1 MLTSTVATLHD
12 NSAHGE
18 DSYLVRPLGN
28 TAFVDAVM
36 DGVTGR
42 QGQDASRAVRE
53 ALATALLTSPE
64 DVVAALETVNQ
75 KLYQRGW
82 GRFWLTTVA
91 AALFLDNTLH
101 VVGVGDS
108 PVLLVRADSCQLLCH
123 RVAGGLHAG
132 VARAV
137 GASKQLLHLSRT
149 AVPIKPG
156 DRVLLATDGVTD
168 TVTNSEL
175 AAILQRAA
183 SPDDAAEQLNT
194 IIITRQQQAHL
205 IGDFRRDDWTAIIR
219 FFGLA
224 G

>member
-205 IGDFRRDDWTAIIR
+205 NGDFRRDDWTAIIR
-219 FFGLA
+219 FFRLA
-224 G
+224 S

>member
-82 GRFWLTTVA
+82 GRFWLTTVS
-91 AALFLDNTLH
+91 AALFLDHTLH

-108 PVLLVRADSCQLLCH
+108 PVLLIRADSCQLLCH
-123 RVAGGLHAG
+123 RVGG
-132 VARAV
+132 
-137 GASKQLLHLSRT
+137 
-149 AVPIKPG
+149 
-156 DRVLLATDGVTD
+156 
-168 TVTNSEL
+168 
-175 AAILQRAA
+175 
-183 SPDDAAEQLNT
+183 
-194 IIITRQQQAHL
+194 
-205 IGDFRRDDWTAIIR
+205 
-219 FFGLA
+219 
-224 G
+224 

>member
-1 MLTSTVATLHD
+1 
-12 NSAHGE
+12 
-18 DSYLVRPLGN
+18 
-28 TAFVDAVM
+28 
-36 DGVTGR
+36 
-42 QGQDASRAVRE
+42 
-53 ALATALLTSPE
+53 
-64 DVVAALETVNQ
+64 
-75 KLYQRGW
+75 
-82 GRFWLTTVA
+82 
-91 AALFLDNTLH
+91 
-101 VVGVGDS
+101 
-108 PVLLVRADSCQLLCH
+108 
-123 RVAGGLHAG
+123 
-132 VARAV
+132 
-137 GASKQLLHLSRT
+137 LHLSRT